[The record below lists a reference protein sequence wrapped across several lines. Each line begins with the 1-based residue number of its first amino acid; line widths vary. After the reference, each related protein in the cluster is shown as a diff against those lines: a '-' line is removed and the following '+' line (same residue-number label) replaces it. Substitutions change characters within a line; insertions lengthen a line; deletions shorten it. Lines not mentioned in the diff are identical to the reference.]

1 MTFFVDVFIFT
12 DAIIIV
18 VWGYYVM
25 NEIQAIIFQL
35 NDQICGVD
43 TSQVK
48 EIKKYTEVSR
58 MPDVPEF
65 IEGAINLRGRVV
77 PIINLN
83 IRFGLGKSEIT
94 SKTKI
99 LVTAIEEQL
108 VGFTVNDVMEI
119 TKFTA
124 EEIED
129 VPDILRN
136 NTNYY
141 LKCIGKKDDMLVT
154 IIDLSKILNSNEIDE
169 ISHKI
174 SDISE

>member
-1 MTFFVDVFIFT
+1 MYFFV

-18 VWGYYVM
+18 AWGYDVM
-25 NEIQAIIFQL
+25 NEMQAIIFRLNNQL
-35 NDQICGVD
+35 CGAD

-48 EIKKYTEVSR
+48 EIKKYVEVSKI
-58 MPDVPEF
+58 PDVPEF

-77 PIINLN
+77 PIIDLN
-83 IRFGLGKSEIT
+83 SRFGLGKSEIT

-99 LVTAIEEQL
+99 LVTAIDEKL
-108 VGFTVNDVMEI
+108 VGFTVNDVIEI
-119 TKFTA
+119 TRFSH

-129 VPDILRN
+129 VPEVLRN

-141 LKCIGKKDDMLVT
+141 LKSIGKQDDILVT
-154 IIDLSKILNSNEIDE
+154 IVDLSKILNSNEIST

-174 SDISE
+174 PDMSR

>member
-1 MTFFVDVFIFT
+1 M
-12 DAIIIV
+12 
-18 VWGYYVM
+18 WRYGVM
-25 NEIQAIIFQL
+25 NEMQAIIFRL
-35 NDQICGVD
+35 NDQICGAD

-48 EIKKYTEVSR
+48 EIKKYTEVSKI
-58 MPDVPEF
+58 PDVPEF

-83 IRFGLGKSEIT
+83 SRFGLGKSEIT

-119 TKFTA
+119 TKFTD

-129 VPDILRN
+129 VPDVLRN
-136 NTNYY
+136 KTNYY
-141 LKCIGKKDDMLVT
+141 LKCIGKKDDILVT
-154 IIDLSKILNSNEIDE
+154 IIDLSKILNNNEIDVL
-169 ISHKI
+169 SQKI
-174 SDISE
+174 SDINT